1 MSCYLPQT
9 SSTGPSNDTEL
20 RPARHP
26 RTLSRLHID
35 GWRTIKNPGSWA
47 RREKM
52 FKFYCGFPVLGSYLI
67 DKSDLVHRQRNCVS
81 GRVVGGTQHRAA
93 RVTRWLAS
101 WLMVAL
107 LSTASI
113 AAEPSAEPLFDIDIP
128 PMNAAEALNRLAK
141 QTGAVMLFPYDLA
154 ESRQANAVSGRYSLS
169 DALELLLRDSGPDC
183 LTNV

>member
-1 MSCYLPQT
+1 
-9 SSTGPSNDTEL
+9 
-20 RPARHP
+20 
-26 RTLSRLHID
+26 
-35 GWRTIKNPGSWA
+35 
-47 RREKM
+47 M

-169 DALELLLRDSGPDC
+169 DALELLLRDSGLSSGLSDKRVIQIYVADE
-183 LTNV
+183 TERDTEVGDEKKDRFGSDAGERVQRQRERTGFGKYGWRR